1 MNENLNLFSAP
12 EPTDK
17 AQAAIEV
24 EALRTRLNH
33 WAHQY
38 YVQDAPTVPDAEY
51 DRAYRELQALE
62 AAHPGL
68 ITPDSPTQRVIGAVM
83 DGLAPVRHAV
93 PMLSIHTETDTEAT
107 GAQAF
112 DARVRRELGLS
123 DADPAIEYVAEP
135 KFDGLAMSLRYENGR
150 LVQAAT
156 RGDGEVG
163 EDVTHNVRT
172 IRQIPLTLPE
182 GVPPL
187 LEVRG
192 EVYMRRAD
200 FDALNERQREQ
211 GGKTFVNPRNAAAG
225 AVRQLDSGITAQR
238 PLSFFAY
245 GLGAITPPAEGGP
258 VFRTHYEMLQTLK
271 SWGFPVAAQV
281 QIAVGASEL
290 VAFHQQVGA
299 SRDALPYDID
309 GVVYKVNSLQLQ
321 RDLGFKT
328 REPRWAVAHKY
339 PAQEMAT
346 RIEGID
352 VQVGRTGK
360 LTPVARLAPVF
371 VGGVTVTNATLHNL
385 FEIRKKGVRVG
396 DQVIVRRAGDV
407 IPEVVGVMPPEGAGL
422 ALGRPGGI
430 AVPGHRTV
438 YVPNF
443 KMPKTCPVCGS
454 DVVREKGE
462 ANHRCTGGLFCPA
475 QRKEAI
481 LHFAARRAMDIEGL
495 GDKLVDQ
502 LVDANVI
509 RTLPDLYRLGLTSLI
524 ALDRMAE
531 KSAQNVLAALE
542 KSKQTTLPRFLFG
555 LGLRHVGEAT
565 AKDLARHFGT
575 LDAIMDA
582 SVEQLL
588 QVPDVGPVVARSLHT
603 FFQQPHNREV
613 VEQLRACGVTW
624 PEGAPAERAPQVLAG
639 KTVVL
644 TGTLPTLSRDAAK
657 DMLEAAGAK
666 VAGSVS
672 KKTSYV
678 VAGEDAGSK
687 LARAQELGVPVLD
700 EAGMLALLQH
710 AGGTPAAEGA

>member
-68 ITPDSPTQRVIGAVM
+68 ITPYSPTQRVIGAVM

-422 ALGRPGGI
+422 ALGRSGGI

-502 LVDANVI
+502 LVDQGVI
-509 RTLPDLYRLGLTSLI
+509 RTLPDLYRMGLTALI

-542 KSKQTTLPRFLFG
+542 KSKQTTLPRFLFA
-555 LGLRHVGEAT
+555 LGIRHVGEAT
-565 AKDLARHFGT
+565 AKDLARHFGS

-582 SVEQLL
+582 TVDQLL
-588 QVPDVGPVVARSLHT
+588 QVNDVGPVVAEAIHT
-603 FFQQPHNREV
+603 FFAQPHNREV

-624 PEGAPAERAPQVLAG
+624 KEGAPAERATLPLAG

-672 KKTSYV
+672 KKTHYV
-678 VAGEDAGSK
+678 VAGEEAGSK
-687 LARAQELGVPVLD
+687 LAKAQELGVPVLD
-700 EAGMLALLQH
+700 EAGMLALL
-710 AGGTPAAEGA
+710 AAPAPTGPQA